1 MSNKYNELTPEELAK
16 IKAEL
21 EKVNIEENTK
31 KFLAKGNF
39 HEVDFEEPWEDKTY
53 VKFHISRK
61 HKKFLL
67 AGLGL
72 FGIGALG
79 TLAFKK
85 FDETHEVSFE
95 APQVDVTLPS
105 VDVTAPSLEVEKK
118 PAKKS
123 E

>member
-1 MSNKYNELTPEELAK
+1 MSTKYTPPTNEELEK

-21 EKVNIEENTK
+21 EGVNLHDLDDIIAE
-31 KFLAKGNF
+31 F
-39 HEVDFEEPWEDKTY
+39 DDDRTY
-53 VKFHISRK
+53 IKFHLSRK

-72 FGIGALG
+72 FSIGAIG